1 MDGRLSTPA
10 AGRLR
15 VTFRIAIPA
24 GVSAA
29 AAPIVSVT
37 IVARPRAG
45 EPAVIVSRR
54 HRPAVIA
61 VIAAGRDGKAH

>member
-1 MDGRLSTPA
+1 MDGLSATAACRLGMA
-10 AGRLR
+10 
-15 VTFRIAIPA
+15 FRIAVPA
-24 GVSAA
+24 AMLAA
-29 AAPIVSVT
+29 AAPIVSVI

-54 HRPAVIA
+54 HRPAAIA

>member
-29 AAPIVSVT
+29 AAPIVIVV

-45 EPAVIVSRR
+45 EPAVIV
-54 HRPAVIA
+54 RPAAIA

>member
-29 AAPIVSVT
+29 AAPIV
-37 IVARPRAG
+37 IV
-45 EPAVIVSRR
+45 
-54 HRPAVIA
+54 